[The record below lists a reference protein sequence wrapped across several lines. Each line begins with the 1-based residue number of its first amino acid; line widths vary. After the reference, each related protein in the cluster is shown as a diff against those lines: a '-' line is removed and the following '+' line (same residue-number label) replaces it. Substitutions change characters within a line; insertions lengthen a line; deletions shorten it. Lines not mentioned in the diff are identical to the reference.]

1 VLKASSWPML
11 AAALF
16 AWSRETI
23 YHILNVRKLSSL
35 AIANL
40 SSLDINL
47 HINETFL
54 GNHCRFWTKPFMFT
68 RRGRLLKSP
77 SSDENWSSDENRN
90 WRGPPV
96 IVLCYSCFSEC
107 IDLLF
112 ISHFCKE
119 ICAVLIFFFFLTFQ
133 KLSIYIS
140 ITNV

>member
-1 VLKASSWPML
+1 ML

-68 RRGRLLKSP
+68 RRGHLLKSP
-77 SSDENWSSDENRN
+77 SSDENQN

-96 IVLCYSCFSEC
+96 ILLCYNFLSEC

-140 ITNV
+140 ITKVYLLFDNFCKV